1 MDKLDF
7 LFKFRRSNNDAT
19 LEKIVEHMEPKVSE
33 DDYNAFQAAADH
45 RRAELACNQIF
56 DKVPKSAWKF
66 VK

>member
-19 LEKIVEHMEPKVSE
+19 LEKIVEHMEPKVSK

-56 DKVPKSAWKF
+56 D
-66 VK
+66 

>member
-7 LFKFRRSNNDAT
+7 LFKFRRANNDET
-19 LEKIVEHMEPKVSE
+19 LEKMV
-33 DDYNAFQAAADH
+33 
-45 RRAELACNQIF
+45 F